1 MSQIDPVCGKM
12 LRPVEAVA
20 STSHELQ
27 MYHFCSQECHGR
39 FLANPA
45 VYVTDEFG
53 DQPVSAN
60 EAVPSRVSPLPW
72 HMTE

>member
-1 MSQIDPVCGKM
+1 MSQIDPVCGKV

-20 STSHELQ
+20 STCHELQ

-45 VYVTDEFG
+45 RYVEPGTELP
-53 DQPVSAN
+53 QPAAN
-60 EAVPSRVSPLPW
+60 EGVRRLEAPLPW
-72 HMTE
+72 HRTE